1 MTVDVTP
8 TSVSGI
14 NIKSSQN
21 RLLIKNGR
29 VVNDDGIEDLDVYIE
44 DGIINKWV
52 LSFVTIKDSCQ
63 AIAQGLAVAKLW
75 ASST

>member
-1 MTVDVTP
+1 MTVDATA

-29 VVNDDGIEDLDVYIE
+29 VVNDDGVEDSDVYIE
-44 DGIINKWV
+44 DGIIKSGPGVIWSGSGEPPR
-52 LSFVTIKDSCQ
+52 LLHSH
-63 AIAQGLAVAKLW
+63 VAE
-75 ASST
+75 